1 MKERYY
7 CNCTH
12 LPLDLPLL
20 IYNEASTLPVTITVK
35 LGLATPALSAL
46 VVLPAVAVALE
57 LEVLDKVLAKGGAAR
72 LLNVQEHHY
81 VGIAEVKLD
90 AAAAAVVGKDLVKV
104 DEIFRHLVD
113 LRGQAVEADEH
124 ALSPVVDKVEQQ
136 AQSQQYGR
144 QYACSATRAFS
155 WRVLVGLPP
164 ENSRRQRRR
173 GGTVGSIRHRII
185 E

>member
-1 MKERYY
+1 M
-7 CNCTH
+7 
-12 LPLDLPLL
+12 
-20 IYNEASTLPVTITVK
+20 K

-46 VVLPAVAVALE
+46 VVLPAVTVALE

-81 VGIAEVKLD
+81 VGIVEVKLD
-90 AAAAAVVGKDLVKV
+90 AAAVVGKDLVKV
-104 DEIFRHLVD
+104 DEICRHLVD

-164 ENSRRQRRR
+164 ENSRRRRRR
-173 GGTVGSIRHRII
+173 GGTVVGSIRHRII

>member
-1 MKERYY
+1 M
-7 CNCTH
+7 
-12 LPLDLPLL
+12 
-20 IYNEASTLPVTITVK
+20 K

-46 VVLPAVAVALE
+46 VVLPAVTVALE

-90 AAAAAVVGKDLVKV
+90 AAAAVVGKDLVKV

-164 ENSRRQRRR
+164 ENSRRRRRR
-173 GGTVGSIRHRII
+173 GGTVVGSIRHRII